1 MQYHELKR
9 KTKRAKHVQVGR
21 GGRRGK
27 TSGKGHKGQ
36 KARAGKKIRP
46 EIRDMIKSIP
56 KLRGRGVNVNTP
68 NKAPA
73 KTVSFEKLNKN
84 FKEGDRITPKTL
96 FDKDLI
102 RKSKGKL
109 PKVKIVATG
118 DLKHKLVFRN
128 CLFSE
133 RAREMALK
141 LGCEI
146 K

>member
-56 KLRGRGVNVNTP
+56 KLRGRGVNINKPNT
-68 NKAPA
+68 APA
-73 KTVSFEKLNKN
+73 KTVSLEAVNNNFKSGETVSPKYLFEK
-84 FKEGDRITPKTL
+84 E
-96 FDKDLI
+96 LI
-102 RKSKGKL
+102 RKNKGKL
-109 PKVKIVATG
+109 PKVKIVAVG
-118 DLKHKLVFRN
+118 DIKNKVVFKN
-128 CLFSE
+128 CLFSAKAKE
-133 RAREMALK
+133 VALAA
-141 LGCEI
+141 GCEI

>member
-36 KARAGKKIRP
+36 KARAGHKIRP

-56 KLRGRGVNVNTP
+56 KLRGRGVNI
-68 NKAPA
+68 NKPLSASA
-73 KTVSFEKLNKN
+73 KTVSLGNIDKT
-84 FKEGDRITPKTL
+84 FKSGEVVSPKTL
-96 FDKDLI
+96 LDNKLI
-102 RKSKGKL
+102 RKTKGKL
-109 PKVKIVATG
+109 PTVKIVATG
-118 DLKHKLVFRN
+118 EINKKLVIKN

-133 RAREMALK
+133 KARELAIAA
-141 LGCEI
+141 GCEI